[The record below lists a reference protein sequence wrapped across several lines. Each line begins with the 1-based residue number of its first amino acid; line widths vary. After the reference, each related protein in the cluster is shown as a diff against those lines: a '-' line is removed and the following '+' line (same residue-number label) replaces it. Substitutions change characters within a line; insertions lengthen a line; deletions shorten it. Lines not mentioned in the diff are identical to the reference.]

1 MLEINGA
8 ITIIILL
15 ILVTRFACRNKIG
28 WKYLYALWLIVP
40 ARIVLPA
47 DKLKVKVSVMHWVDD
62 VEKGINTI
70 MQYSTFET
78 SVYKLFMVLWGFVFC
93 ILVGQSLIRLVR
105 FGRIV
110 KQYSYTVESAYGA
123 KIRIIQGKNR
133 AFLFGNT
140 IYVSRNV
147 FENEERMKY
156 VVLHEKMHK
165 RQLDPLWDIVRMVL
179 QCFFWYNPLIWIASR
194 VSKRD
199 SELSCDERVAKLLSE
214 AECHQYC
221 KSLLEIATGDVY
233 VEPEPECGLGIQ
245 GGNLKE
251 RVKNLYMPKAEVQKW
266 KWILAVWCVIVIF
279 VTLPAESIM
288 TKDSSEKQITVK
300 DVELTE
306 IV

>member
-1 MLEINGA
+1 MLELNAA
-8 ITIIILL
+8 ITIIILM
-15 ILVTRFACRNKIG
+15 ILVTRFVCRNKIG

-40 ARIVLPA
+40 VRIVLPA

-62 VEKGINTI
+62 VEKGINMI

-78 SVYKLFMVLWGFVFC
+78 SVYKLFMMLWGFGFC
-93 ILVGQSLIRLVR
+93 VLIGYSLIRMLR

-110 KQYSYTVESAYGA
+110 KQYSYTVESTYGA

-147 FENEERMKY
+147 FDNEEWMKY

-165 RQLDPLWDIVRMVL
+165 RQLDPLWDTVRTAL
-179 QCFFWYNPLIWIASR
+179 QCFFWYNPLVWIASY
-194 VSKRD
+194 VSKKD
-199 SELSCDERVAKLLSE
+199 SELSCDERVVKHLSE

-221 KSLLEIATGDVY
+221 KSLLEIATGERY
-233 VEPEPECGLGIQ
+233 AEFEPECGFGIQ

-251 RVKNLYMPKAEVQKW
+251 RIKNLYMPKAEVQKW
-266 KWILAVWCVIVIF
+266 KWILVVWCVIVIF
-279 VTLPAESIM
+279 VTLPAESIIIN
-288 TKDSSEKQITVK
+288 DGSEKKITVK
-300 DVELTE
+300 DIKITE
-306 IV
+306 VW